1 MLTASNECEG
11 TPWKEVGLLAGRPK
25 GDGQGLSMAG
35 PSLGMSTE
43 GSANQGPQG
52 SPVHSLPG
60 VCGYSYARPAKVN
73 SCNSV
78 A

>member
-43 GSANQGPQG
+43 GSANHGPQG
-52 SPVHSLPG
+52 SPVRPLI
-60 VCGYSYARPAKVN
+60 ARCLWLLLRQAGQGE
-73 SCNSV
+73 
-78 A
+78 